1 MDKNL
6 STYNSLPLLNW
17 YKQLIALTPVES
29 KLFEIHKDRL
39 SQASVLDIGVGGG
52 RTTRYLFPKCKNYI
66 GIDYSEVFIT
76 SLKKDH
82 PKLDLRIMDARDL
95 SAFDSG
101 SFDLV
106 NFSFNGIDYVDLD
119 GREKILS
126 EVNRVL
132 KPNGLF
138 FFSTHN
144 RHHSSFNKY
153 PWLHSENNLLTNV
166 KTFLKSAPFLYRKI
180 KNKNNELFKK
190 EFALINDSA
199 HNYQLI
205 TFYSSPD
212 FLVEQLLSSG
222 FEEPDLYNKAGNKV
236 RKEMLDDWIFVSTK
250 KSIV

>member
-6 STYNSLPLLNW
+6 VTYNSLPLLNW
-17 YKQLIALTPVES
+17 YKQLISLTPAES
-29 KLFEIHKDRL
+29 KLFEIYRDEL
-39 SQASVLDIGVGGG
+39 SQANVLDIGVGGG
-52 RTTRYLFPKCKNYI
+52 RTTRYLFPKCKNYT
-66 GIDYSEVFIT
+66 GIDYSEIFIS
-76 SLKKDH
+76 SLKMEY
-82 PKLDLRIMDARDL
+82 PKLDLRVMDARDL
-95 SAFDSG
+95 SAFDSS

-106 NFSFNGIDYVDLD
+106 NFSFNGIDYVDLA

-144 RHHSSFNKY
+144 RNHSSFNKY
-153 PWLHSENNLLTNV
+153 PWVNPENGLLTNL
-166 KTFLKSAPFLYRKI
+166 KTFLKLAPFLSRKI
-180 KNKNNELFKK
+180 RNKNKEVVKQ

-205 TFYSSPD
+205 TFYTSPD
-212 FLVEQLLSSG
+212 FLIKQLVSAG
-222 FEEPDLYNKAGNKV
+222 FEEPDLFNRAGNKME
-236 RKEMLDDWIFVSTK
+236 KEMLDDWIFVSTK